1 MAIQQVGGQG
11 VYVITGSGRDPRR
24 TSNGQSWADLVTKQ
38 KYMLYKSAY
47 DQAMREYESGQIS
60 AKERAKR
67 IEGMRDQILREQ
79 RDITKAQD
87 QLRRQQLR
95 GEERKRELEYR
106 EKGRE
111 KGRGSSRSKGT
122 RSYRGVKQ
130 EIPTKRQMIA
140 TLNDRIDTI
149 SGSNK
154 DLENS
159 LRRLE
164 DSIVQGKVKRQS
176 QNGLFEFIADPATT
190 QQVSYNTNVQT
201 IKDNNKAIQNLRSD
215 INLLNTYQDND
226 KYLEW
231 YRANELPTIE
241 FTGATE
247 GTEGTEGT
255 DDSSKPIGYVSSVD
269 YSAAQDELAARKK
282 ALDLELEAL
291 KTEEADVDP
300 VNVLDRT
307 SEIYD
312 ERYANKRPRRKL
324 FGRRAEMEALG
335 MEPEVEPQPEEVD
348 VVAEEVAKGEVV
360 DRPITAPTSLR
371 YTVKEGDTLGG
382 IAEQY
387 YGEPARFTDIA
398 QASGIDDPNRI
409 EVGQQLTIPQD
420 QPQMPSAPA
429 EEPMMEEVVEEQTI
443 APIQPKPAQNEIGDA
458 LRQEVMERQAREE
471 EMRRNQQLP
480 EVTPD
485 SLSPTPVQSP
495 MPTQTGVVRLG
506 KMSTFKESM
515 ADVPVDPVTKSFEEI
530 RNQSPKD
537 KQAMAM
543 HLIAQAKDAF
553 GVSSQEFKRAKQRIL
568 DTMVKSI
575 DPKQARNLK
584 RVKSLQE
591 NNPGLYHKLGD
602 DIRGLSQDTKNF
614 VASLFAVNNETKVQE
629 VDALYKNAQQQI
641 KLSQALDKTQKR
653 KAMDMLELMYL
664 AVIEDKR

>member
-11 VYVITGSGRDPRR
+11 VYVITGSGRDPRK

-79 RDITKAQD
+79 RDITKAAD

-106 EKGRE
+106 EKDG
-111 KGRGSSRSKGT
+111 GSSGSRGSRGT
-122 RSYRGVKQ
+122 RGYRGVKQ

-149 SGSNK
+149 SKSNK

-159 LRRLE
+159 LKNLE
-164 DSIVQGKVKRQS
+164 RSIVEGKVKKQS
-176 QNGLFEFIADPATT
+176 QNDLFGFIADPATT
-190 QQVSYNTNVQT
+190 QEVSYNTNVDT
-201 IKDNNKAIQNLRSD
+201 IKDNNKAITQLRAD
-215 INLLNTYQDND
+215 IALLGTYQDDD

-241 FTGATE
+241 FTG

-255 DDSSKPIGYVSSVD
+255 DGTDGSSKPKGYVSRVD

-282 ALDLELEAL
+282 ALKLELEAL
-291 KTEEADVDP
+291 ESEEADVDP
-300 VNVLDRT
+300 VNVLDRA

-312 ERYANKRPRRKL
+312 ERYADKRPRRRL
-324 FGRRAEMEALG
+324 FNRRAEMEALDI
-335 MEPEVEPQPEEVD
+335 EPEEEV
-348 VVAEEVAKGEVV
+348 VEVDPIEGEIAKGQVTNTPVEM
-360 DRPITAPTSLR
+360 PTAQK
-371 YTVKEGDTLGG
+371 YTVQKGDTLGS
-382 IAEQY
+382 ISQDY
-387 YGEPARFTDIA
+387 YGDAGRYKDIA
-398 QASGIDDPNRI
+398 AASGISNPNVI
-409 EVGQQLTIPQD
+409 GVGQELTIPQD

-458 LRQEVMERQAREE
+458 LRQDFMERQAREE

-485 SLSPTPVQSP
+485 SLSPTPAPSP

-506 KMSTFKESM
+506 KMSTFRESM
-515 ADVPVDPVTKSFEEI
+515 ADVPVDPITQSFEQI
-530 RNQSPKD
+530 KNQSPKD
-537 KQAMAM
+537 KQAMGM
-543 HLIAQAKDAF
+543 HLIAQAKAAF
-553 GVSSQEFKRAKQRIL
+553 GVSSKEFKNAKKRIL

-591 NNPGLYHKLGD
+591 NNPGLYIKLGD
-602 DIRGLSQDTKNF
+602 DIRGLSKDTKNF
-614 VASLFAVNNETKVQE
+614 VASLFAVNDETKVQE

-641 KLSQALDKTQKR
+641 KLSPALDKTQKR